1 MNTEAVMTEELK
13 NLVDSELKVFIWQLS
28 KGVKPGIEPIPKAD
42 LQNLTRE
49 DVVDCMVKHYCD
61 DAGKIAVQALRN
73 MKQNNLAKQLELK
86 LPKVQQPVQVE
97 ERNAPVS
104 MRSVQVEERKL
115 QSIQP
120 DWCSPDRIT
129 PCSQQFKDRILKEEK
144 NEVYEPT
151 SRSQWKGSALLI
163 TNFKFEKIKDRKGAE
178 IDEANMERLLEALG
192 YSVEMHTNLSGE
204 AIKRAVKKF
213 SKRYEHRDADS
224 TFVVIMSHGARIDN
238 KDAILGV
245 NFHKTDNPNDIFFVE
260 EIFSNLNSV
269 NCPALIN
276 KPKVILIQACRGDF
290 RRGGEEGGVDVKG
303 GGFQPDAAF
312 ESDAMFEADA
322 YIHKEKDFA
331 CFMSA
336 LPNVKAFRDPYHGS
350 YFINYIV
357 DTFSTSAH
365 KCHIFDLFTK
375 ITSRMVNDPEF
386 KDTKQ
391 KIVPCIDRTSLE
403 KRFYLFP
410 GL

>member
-1 MNTEAVMTEELK
+1 MNTEAVISEALK
-13 NLVDSELKVFIWQLS
+13 NLVDSELKEFIWHLS
-28 KGVKPGIEPIPKAD
+28 NGVTKAIDPIPKAE
-42 LQNLTRE
+42 LQNLSHGGVA
-49 DVVDCMVKHYCD
+49 DMIVKYYPD
-61 DAGKIAVQALRN
+61 NAGEIAVQALRN
-73 MKQNNLAKQLELK
+73 MKQNNLAKKLDLK
-86 LPKVQQPVQVE
+86 LKKVQQPVQVE
-97 ERNAPVS
+97 EINAPVSTQSVQVEKRNAPVS
-104 MRSVQVEERKL
+104 T

-120 DWCSPDRIT
+120 DWCRPDRIT
-129 PCSQQFKDRILKEEK
+129 PCSQQFKDRILTEEK
-144 NEVYEPT
+144 NEVYKPT
-151 SRSQWKGSALLI
+151 SHSRRKGSALLI
-163 TNFKFEKIKDRKGAE
+163 TNTRQRQGAE
-178 IDEANMERLLEALG
+178 IDEANMEWLLEALG
-192 YSVEMHTNLSGE
+192 YSVEMHTDLSGE

-213 SKRYEHRDADS
+213 SKRHEHRDADS

-245 NFHKTDNPNDIFFVE
+245 NFDKNPDDVFFVE

-276 KPKVILIQACRGDF
+276 KPKVILIQACRG
-290 RRGGEEGGVDVKG
+290 GQEGGVDVKG
-303 GGFQPDAAF
+303 GGFQSDAAF

-336 LPNVKAFRDPYHGS
+336 LPSVYAYRNPDSGS

-375 ITSRMVNDPEF
+375 ITSRMANDPVF
-386 KDTKQ
+386 KDKKQ
-391 KIVPCIDRTSLE
+391 KILPCIDRTSLE
-403 KRFYLFP
+403 KYFYLFP